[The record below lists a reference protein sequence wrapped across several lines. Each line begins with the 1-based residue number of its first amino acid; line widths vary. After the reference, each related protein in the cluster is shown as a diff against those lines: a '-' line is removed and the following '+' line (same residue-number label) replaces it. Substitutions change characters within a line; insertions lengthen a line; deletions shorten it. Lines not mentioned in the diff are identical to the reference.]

1 VTAQASFDS
10 AQRFILAAKG
20 YWTTALYTD
29 LREQYV
35 KRCAEQGVQPA
46 TVAQVAAVAEELTV
60 YQYFAW
66 LERHLQI
73 AKYSGR
79 YGLAHYYREHADDAL
94 KELTA
99 QAGELPNLELDPAL
113 RMPSYYVATDIHQ
126 HPGGVW
132 SEPTAGVVYQH
143 GARST
148 TPLLGASHGDLHTRF
163 TDRILAGGEPARVLD
178 LACGFGKSTMPFAA
192 HLPKAS
198 IRGIDLAEPCLR
210 LAARNAIT
218 AGLENVR
225 FAQRDASHAGF
236 ADGSFDLVTSTMFLH
251 EIPLKVLDQVLD
263 ESFRL
268 LEPGGRMVHLDFW
281 HMPDPFSRFLH
292 YGHGRR
298 NNEPYMQPLAEL
310 DLPKVLERKGFVDI
324 LIEPFSE
331 TLDTDLAAIKAW
343 RFPWTYI
350 SARKPA

>member
-1 VTAQASFDS
+1 MTAEISFDS

-20 YWTTALYTD
+20 YWTTELYAN
-29 LREQYV
+29 LREQYGA
-35 KRCAEQGVQPA
+35 RCAQQGVEPV
-46 TVAQVAAVAEELTV
+46 TVPQVAAVAEDLTV

-79 YGLAHYYREHADDAL
+79 YGLAHFYREHADDL
-94 KELTA
+94 LNDLDGV
-99 QAGELPNLELDPAL
+99 AGEATNLELDPTL

-132 SEPTAGVVYQH
+132 SEPTAGFVYQH

-148 TPLLGASHGDLHTRF
+148 TPLLGESHGDLHTRF
-163 TDRILAGGEPARVLD
+163 TDKILAGGAPARVLD
-178 LACGFGKSTMPFAA
+178 LACGFGKSTMPFASK
-192 HLPKAS
+192 LPKAS
-198 IRGIDLAEPCLR
+198 IRGIDLAEPCLK
-210 LAARNAIT
+210 LAARNAAN
-218 AGLENVR
+218 AGLTNVR
-225 FAQRDASHAGF
+225 FAQRDAAAPGF
-236 ADGSFDLVTSTMFLH
+236 AEGSFDLVTSTMFLH
-251 EIPLKVLDQVLD
+251 EIPLKVLDRVLD
-263 ESFRL
+263 ECFRL

-310 DLPKVLERKGFVDI
+310 DLPKALAAKGFVDI
-324 LIEPFSE
+324 TIEPFSE
-331 TLDTDLAAIKAW
+331 TADADLAAVKAW

>member
-1 VTAQASFDS
+1 MSAETSFDS

-20 YWTTALYTD
+20 YWTTELYAN
-29 LREQYV
+29 LREQYAA
-35 KRCAEQGVQPA
+35 RCAQQGVQPT
-46 TVAQVAAVAEELTV
+46 TVPQVAAVAEDLTV

-79 YGLAHYYREHADDAL
+79 YGLAHYYRKHANEVLRDL
-94 KELTA
+94 NVP
-99 QAGELPNLELDPAL
+99 AGELPNLELDPAL
-113 RMPSYYVATDIHQ
+113 PMPSYYVATDIHQ

-132 SEPTAGVVYQH
+132 SEPTAGVAYQH
-143 GARST
+143 GAQST
-148 TPLLGASHGDLHTRF
+148 TPLLGESHGDLHTRF
-163 TDRILAGGEPARVLD
+163 TDRILAGDKPARVLD
-178 LACGFGKSTMPFAA
+178 LACGFGKSTMPFASK
-192 HLPKAS
+192 LPKAS

-210 LAARNAIT
+210 LAASNAAK
-218 AGLENVR
+218 AGLTNVR
-225 FAQRDASHAGF
+225 FAQRDACNPGF
-236 ADGSFDLVTSTMFLH
+236 AEGSFDLVTSTMFLH
-251 EIPLKVLDQVLD
+251 EIPLKVLDRVLA
-263 ESFRL
+263 ECFRL

-281 HMPDPFSRFLH
+281 HMPDPFTRFLH

-310 DLPKVLERKGFVDI
+310 DLPKTLEKKGFVDI
-324 LIEPFSE
+324 VIEPFSE
-331 TLDTDLAAIKAW
+331 TPDADLAAVKAW